1 MSVQMFRKSFL
12 HLAVCLL
19 CFWLF
24 SVISNAQSTTEGA
37 IAGTVVDSTGAA
49 VSAAAIKLH
58 NDGTGAD
65 IDVVADPSG
74 YFKAPLVPPGVYT
87 VTISAKGFGVYNAK
101 SVPVTVGSLTELHP
115 ELKAGS
121 TQETVEV
128 SGTAPVLQFESPEV
142 SSTLTTQEIVNL
154 PLNGGR
160 WSNLALLTPGAA
172 SDANGFGL
180 ISFRGISP
188 ILNNVEI
195 DGADNNQ
202 AFFSEERGRT
212 RAGYS
217 TSQISIAEFQVNTGV
232 YSAEYGRSAGGV
244 MNAVTKSGTNQ
255 LHGQAY
261 FYDRD
266 NDWGALNPFT
276 TITTVNLPAGG
287 GTPTFPNSPYGPK
300 DWRKRWGFGAGGKL
314 IENKLFWFYA
324 YDQFKRNFPGLAK
337 PATPSTFFNQWAD
350 LTLPGGATCTEVTTT
365 KGTTTTVNAK
375 LTGSGTSSGDLEAC
389 TLAWRAYG
397 GNYAAAAAHY
407 DQLLYGSQVSS
418 VTGLKTV
425 GLLDDLGPVPRTGDE
440 VLNTPKIDWQ
450 ISPKRA
456 SERPLPSVALG
467 FARRRADADLKQLRD

>member
-1 MSVQMFRKSFL
+1 MEQVPL
-12 HLAVCLL
+12 
-19 CFWLF
+19 
-24 SVISNAQSTTEGA
+24 STW
-37 IAGTVVDSTGAA
+37 S
-49 VSAAAIKLH
+49 S
-58 NDGTGAD
+58 
-65 IDVVADPSG
+65 DPSG
-74 YFKAPLVPPGVYT
+74 YFKVPLVPPGTYT
-87 VTISAKGFGVYNAK
+87 VTISAKGFGIYSAK
-101 SVPVTVGSLTELHP
+101 AVPVTVGSLTELHP

-121 TQETVEV
+121 AQETVEV
-128 SGTAPVLQFESPEV
+128 SGVAPVIQFESPEV

-172 SDANGFGL
+172 SDSNGFGL

-244 MNAVTKSGTNQ
+244 LNAVTKSGTNQ

-324 YDQFKRNFPGLAK
+324 YDQFKRNFPGPRKTGHTVIRSLTSG
-337 PATPSTFFNQWAD
+337 P
-350 LTLPGGATCTEVTTT
+350 TLPCR
-365 KGTTTTVNAK
+365 
-375 LTGSGTSSGDLEAC
+375 LE
-389 TLAWRAYG
+389 
-397 GNYAAAAAHY
+397 
-407 DQLLYGSQVSS
+407 
-418 VTGLKTV
+418 
-425 GLLDDLGPVPRTGDE
+425 
-440 VLNTPKIDWQ
+440 
-450 ISPKRA
+450 
-456 SERPLPSVALG
+456 LPAQ
-467 FARRRADADLKQLRD
+467 R